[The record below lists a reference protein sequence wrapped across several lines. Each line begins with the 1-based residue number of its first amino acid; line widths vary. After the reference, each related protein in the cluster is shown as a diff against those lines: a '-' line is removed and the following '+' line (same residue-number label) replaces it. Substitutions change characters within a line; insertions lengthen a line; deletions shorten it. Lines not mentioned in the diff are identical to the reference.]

1 MHMYIGPYANFDEL
15 IISIQP
21 ATHVLS
27 HIRLFVAPWIVAH
40 QAPLPMEFSKQEYW
54 SEVPYPTPGDLPC

>member
-1 MHMYIGPYANFDEL
+1 MHMHIGPYANFDEL

-27 HIRLFVAPWIVAH
+27 HIRLFVAPWIVVH
-40 QAPLPMEFSKQEYW
+40 QAPLPTEFSKQEYW
-54 SEVPYPTPGDLPC
+54 SGVPYPTPGDFPC